1 MSEPVEI
8 VRIPFHG
15 TELITVEGDGKPHVV
30 LKPAVEAI
38 GLNYPTQL
46 AKLKG
51 RSWACVSPRDMQLPG
66 DTQSRKHVTVDVRT
80 LLMLLATVDE
90 HKVAPHARDLL
101 VAYQREVA
109 DVIES
114 YWTRGA
120 AVQPGVEVGPQ
131 HQVPQ
136 TMSEALRMAADNLD
150 RAEVAEKQVAE
161 LEPKLAEQGKELD
174 TARPKAEYVD
184 TFVRGGV
191 DGTPL
196 RVLAGQLNVPERV
209 LRQHLMDCGVI
220 YRKFIG
226 RRWSGTH
233 QRYIDEYQYY
243 AYSERRSWFVPVDL
257 PNTPRLPGGQMRT
270 ALHVTPVGKVRILS
284 LLKRR
289 PITNPPK
296 GGAA

>member
-15 TELITVEGDGKPHVV
+15 TELLTVDEDGRPRIV
-30 LKPAVEAI
+30 LKPVFEAI
-38 GLNYPTQL
+38 GLNYSTQL
-46 AKLKG
+46 EKLKG
-51 RSWACVSPRDMQLPG
+51 RSWACVSPRGMQLPG
-66 DTQSRKHVTVDVRT
+66 DTQSRTHMTVDVRT

-90 HKVAPHARDLL
+90 NRVAPHVKDLL
-101 VAYQREVA
+101 VAYQSEVA

-114 YWTRGA
+114 YWTKGA

-131 HQVPQ
+131 HEVPQ
-136 TMSEALRMAADNLD
+136 TFAQALRLAAEQLE
-150 RAEVAEKQVAE
+150 RAEAAEKQVAE
-161 LEPKLAEQGKELD
+161 LEPKVAEQGKELD

-184 TFVRGGV
+184 AFVRGGL

-196 RVLAGQLNVPERV
+196 RVLAGQLNIPERV

-220 YRKFIG
+220 YRKFLG

-233 QRYIDEYQYY
+233 QRHIDEYQYY

-270 ALHVTPVGKVRILS
+270 ALHVTPVGKVRILA